1 MGKDRTI
8 RTDANS
14 SEPASDD
21 PVDDEGS
28 LVAVAGGQ
36 TASGYAQ
43 GLVWVVIVYAF
54 VRLAGLVR
62 RVVRRGTRSD

>member
-1 MGKDRTI
+1 MDQDSGI
-8 RTDANS
+8 RTDPT
-14 SEPASDD
+14 PAGQATDD

-54 VRLAGLVR
+54 VRLVGLVR
-62 RVVRRGTRSD
+62 RVLRR

>member
-1 MGKDRTI
+1 MGKDPTS
-8 RTDANS
+8 RTDPT
-14 SEPASDD
+14 PAGPAADD

-62 RVVRRGTRSD
+62 RVLRR

>member
-1 MGKDRTI
+1 M
-8 RTDANS
+8 
-14 SEPASDD
+14 
-21 PVDDEGS
+21 DDEGS

-54 VRLAGLVR
+54 VRLVGLVR
-62 RVVRRGTRSD
+62 RVLRR

>member
-1 MGKDRTI
+1 M
-8 RTDANS
+8 
-14 SEPASDD
+14 
-21 PVDDEGS
+21 DDEGS

-62 RVVRRGTRSD
+62 RVLRR